1 MNQSYTIQ
9 YSLQRDHELP
19 YFDSHL
25 KNISLQIDI
34 QHYSNSLSILLSLSI
49 LIQNTFDFH
58 HSTNTS
64 QFDYLNHKL
73 SSNQTNS
80 IHS

>member
-34 QHYSNSLSILLSLSI
+34 QHYSNSLSIL
-49 LIQNTFDFH
+49 IQNTFDFH